1 MSIKK
6 VLSNYLIN
14 FILTVFMSFSFIYA
28 LTTTLNLKYK
38 PYIIILAISAVTLFY
53 SVITINKKV
62 LKISIV
68 SILVLF
74 FGTIGFLLYKFG
86 FNEIYVNIDYFCNW
100 LYDYVV
106 SFKVKLIPVYG
117 IVIAAF
123 FILSVTLFVF
133 IFTLKRFNFI
143 PILIFGSL
151 LFAIQ
156 FVNKFLVAPNTFY
169 LFLFLMVIYYMKHIF
184 VKNSSSGTNEY
195 INPSAFILFIVPLSA
210 LILFVTYIIP
220 SRPKPLE
227 WKWLDEKLK
236 IFYNSYIGTAVP
248 SKFEFFSLSETGFGN
263 SGGILG
269 GRITKNK
276 TLVLKVKSPRTIYLK
291 GAVKDYYTGN
301 SWVSTDHSTK
311 QITNKAKNS
320 DIDFNNVIRTLTNS
334 YYTYD
339 IELEDNKLLWNYIE
353 LLSGMSLASGDD
365 DFIRNY
371 FTRDNIEVTFHNLST
386 KTVFLTENAYQISA
400 PNRDLI
406 VSSNGEMTASK
417 QMSKNSKYS
426 FYSLNMVMSKK
437 MEDLLRK
444 SNTDFYQKYI
454 NDYNYI
460 MDFLSQKVEQ
470 LCDSYDDNA
479 DIPVEIIDERGYK
492 FVIYAI
498 RYKQSSSSGK
508 YDPNT
513 NSVIDN
519 TDSVIEFYPRI
530 DLSIIPQ
537 KVQDIVDQNIGRENL
552 TQYSDN
558 IIMGVNMGKN
568 LTYYIIP
575 LNETSLKRT
584 SNHFNT
590 NINDLRLSINPMHP
604 TIQNILE
611 ANAREAYTKYLQL
624 PAIFPKRIK
633 DLAEEITSGKDNRYD
648 KVKAI
653 EKYLSRN
660 YKYTLTPPNTPSG
673 RDFVDYF
680 LFDIK
685 KGYCTYYA
693 TSMVVMLRS
702 IGIPARYVEGYI
714 VSSGSKKGNEYH
726 ITNEKAHAWVEAY
739 FEGFGWIRF
748 EPTSAYASV
757 TASESNTDSRSGG
770 STGGSR
776 PSWID
781 NVNNPGN
788 NYDLEVNELPADNK
802 KNIAILIVLIVV
814 GLSILSFAGLMLY
827 NSAKSRRK
835 FNKLAKMDPRESI
848 ISAYKL
854 ILHYTSILGYKKQ
867 DAETPKDYANRMGN
881 SLFAN
886 HANLKAVTD
895 VFIIARYSKND
906 ITEKEKSFVLD
917 SLTKLSLFTKEN
929 MGKFKHFTLK
939 YLQGKI

>member
-6 VLSNYLIN
+6 VLPNYLIN

-106 SFKVKLIPVYG
+106 SFKVRLIPVYG

-263 SGGILG
+263 SGGTLG

-301 SWVSTDHSTK
+301 SWVNTDHSTWK
-311 QITNKAKNS
+311 INSKA
-320 DIDFNNVIRTLTNS
+320 NNFDLDYNNIIRTLSERS
-334 YYTYD
+334 YAFG
-339 IELEDNKLLWNYIE
+339 IEYEENRLLRNYIE
-353 LLSGMSLASGDD
+353 LLSGMSLATGDE
-365 DFIRNY
+365 DFIKNY
-371 FTRDNIEVTFHNLST
+371 FTRDNIEITFHNLST
-386 KTVFLTENAYQISA
+386 KTVFLTENAYQINAS
-400 PNRDLI
+400 NRDLI
-406 VSSNGEMTASK
+406 VSSNGEVTTSK

-426 FYSLNMVMSKK
+426 FSSLNMVINKK

-444 SNTDFYQKYI
+444 STKDFYQKYI
-454 NDYNYI
+454 DDYNYI
-460 MDFLSQKVEQ
+460 MEFLIDKAKQM
-470 LCDSYDDNA
+470 CDSYDENA

-492 FVIYAI
+492 YVIFAMRNKLI
-498 RYKQSSSSGK
+498 TGK
-508 YDPNT
+508 YEFNMDSIT
-513 NSVIDN
+513 ADN
-519 TDSVIEFYPRI
+519 IFEIFPRI
-530 DLSIIPQ
+530 DSNNIPQ
-537 KVQDIVDQNIGRENL
+537 RVQDIVEQSIGRENFTPFRDKIL
-552 TQYSDN
+552 MGIDIEN
-558 IIMGVNMGKN
+558 IVA
-568 LTYYIIP
+568 YYVIP
-575 LNETSLKRT
+575 LNEASLKRI
-584 SNHFNT
+584 NNNFN
-590 NINDLRLSINPMHP
+590 NKINDFRLSINPMHP

-624 PAIFPKRIK
+624 PESLPKRVK
-633 DLAEEITSGKDNRYD
+633 DLAKEVTSGKDNRYD

-653 EKYLSRN
+653 ESYLSKN